1 MRACQCFESFYQ
13 SSRVRKWLPSIQLSI
28 HKILNNLQTIF
39 HVVLVPSIALTNCS
53 TWTRFVMHTIS
64 AWLLL
69 SLSLLLL
76 LLLLFILLSFR
87 CWVAQRKHWHLS
99 MFRFMECIHAQQQ
112 WRAFPFY
119 SAIYRT
125 RHSSFDNM
133 FAAVLL
139 FLLLLHCNER
149 VLLCIHFG
157 PLSLS
162 MILYVPSVSESVCVF
177 FNSLFKRLVTDVVPW
192 CGCKNIDGK
201 SVTQLTIQQTIK

>member
-1 MRACQCFESFYQ
+1 
-13 SSRVRKWLPSIQLSI
+13 
-28 HKILNNLQTIF
+28 
-39 HVVLVPSIALTNCS
+39 
-53 TWTRFVMHTIS
+53 
-64 AWLLL
+64 
-69 SLSLLLL
+69 
-76 LLLLFILLSFR
+76 
-87 CWVAQRKHWHLS
+87 
-99 MFRFMECIHAQQQ
+99 MECIHAQQQ

-177 FNSLFKRLVTDVVPW
+177 FSIRYLRGWLRMLYLDAVV
-192 CGCKNIDGK
+192 K
-201 SVTQLTIQQTIK
+201 T